1 MEKVINIEKINSKLN
16 DYTLFDIETTGLSR
30 TKDFMY
36 MFGICE
42 KKYNKLI
49 FTQYYIEDENQ
60 EKKLILKINNL
71 LKEKEIISYNGDRFD
86 FPFIRKKASKYNIF
100 LCDFKN
106 IDIYREFQKLNFF
119 LNEKSLKAINLG
131 KRLGLDVH
139 DYVNQNEMP
148 KVFKMYQKIKDK
160 EILSKLIYHNYIDLK
175 VLSSIYEYKTSILDN
190 ILTIKNKKFIGK
202 IKNIYIQKNYLVI
215 KLSNLENKS
224 LNFND
229 FNYSIEANNDEIKIK
244 LELKS
249 VFLKNNENIK
259 LFKFSKYKNK
269 IFKDSSIFKENYIL
283 ICKNNILI
291 KENLLLLAT
300 LL

>member
-16 DYTLFDIETTGLSR
+16 DYILFDIETTGLSR

-49 FTQYYIEDENQ
+49 FTQYYIEDENE

-86 FPFIRKKASKYNIF
+86 FPFIRKKANKYNIS

-175 VLSSIYEYKTSILDN
+175 VLSNIYEYKTSILDN

-202 IKNIYIQKNYLVI
+202 IKNIYIQKNYLII

-300 LL
+300 LI

>member
-16 DYTLFDIETTGLSR
+16 DYILFDIETTGLSR

-86 FPFIRKKASKYNIF
+86 FPFIRKKANKYNIS

-175 VLSSIYEYKTSILDN
+175 VLSNIYEYKTSILDN

-202 IKNIYIQKNYLVI
+202 IKNIYIQKNYLII

>member
-49 FTQYYIEDENQ
+49 FTQYYIEDENE

-86 FPFIRKKASKYNIF
+86 FPFIRKKANKYNISLF
-100 LCDFKN
+100 DFKN

-175 VLSSIYEYKTSILDN
+175 VLSNIYEYKTSILDN

-202 IKNIYIQKNYLVI
+202 IKNIYIQKNYLII

-300 LL
+300 LI

>member
-16 DYTLFDIETTGLSR
+16 DYILFDIETTGLSR

-49 FTQYYIEDENQ
+49 FTQYYIEDENE

-86 FPFIRKKASKYNIF
+86 FPFIRKKANKYNIS

-175 VLSSIYEYKTSILDN
+175 VLSNIYEYKTSILDN

-202 IKNIYIQKNYLVI
+202 IKNIYIQKNYLII

>member
-49 FTQYYIEDENQ
+49 FTQYYIEDENE

-86 FPFIRKKASKYNIF
+86 FPFIRKKANKYNIS

-175 VLSSIYEYKTSILDN
+175 VLSNIYEYKTSILDN

-202 IKNIYIQKNYLVI
+202 IKNIYIQKNYLII
-215 KLSNLENKS
+215 KLSNLKNKS

-249 VFLKNNENIK
+249 LFLKNNENIK

-300 LL
+300 LI